1 MAKPEDS
8 VINRIRIQSS
18 CCNREK
24 LGRSD
29 KMGEKKTERK
39 SLVSVFLL
47 AVLGVLGRVQQG
59 VQLRRA
65 ARLHLDHPPVLVRA

>member
-29 KMGEKKTERK
+29 KMGEKKNREEEPSERLPPR
-39 SLVSVFLL
+39 S
-47 AVLGVLGRVQQG
+47 AWCTWPGPAGRPAPTG
-59 VQLRRA
+59 CSA
-65 ARLHLDHPPVLVRA
+65 SP